1 MKRFSF
7 FLFSIL
13 LSYSVC
19 AQTTVNDGF
28 YRVKNYGSGRYCY
41 VTDDKGYFYTIS
53 NTVDVQAIELWRGF
67 DKAVSDPSTIIYIKK
82 VNSQYDLQAQGTSTK
97 KLIDQ
102 YVTLAYRKEMDAYK
116 CGGTASGFTKW
127 LCDTRMS
134 DSYDEGSMRDG
145 FPGLDAKYTYWTI
158 IPVTTE
164 DDAYFGVKPDFDI
177 DGTYYKS
184 MYASF
189 PFSFYSAGMK
199 AFYISKVWGDMAVI
213 SEVKDGMV
221 PAETPVIIACSSASP
236 SDNRLS
242 IGQNAASNV
251 SGNLL
256 SGNYFKREQEG
267 NHKNVSVYDATTMR
281 LLGTTSDGKAGFV
294 TSSETY
300 LPANS
305 AYLKVPAGTPAE
317 LRLVTEEEFAAGI
330 TEIGTDA
337 TIGNKTIYN
346 LSGVRV
352 ASGSGALEKLPA
364 GIYIVGGKKVVKK

>member
-1 MKRFSF
+1 MKRFLF
-7 FLFSIL
+7 FLFSLL
-13 LSYSVC
+13 LSSFVC
-19 AQTTVNDGF
+19 AQTTVKDGF

-41 VTDDKGYFYTIS
+41 VTDNKGYIYTTS
-53 NTVDVQAIELWRGF
+53 TTVDVEAIELWRGF
-67 DKAVSDPSTIIYIKK
+67 DKAISDPATIIYIKK

-102 YVTLAYRKEMDAYK
+102 YVTLAYRAEMNAYK
-116 CGGTASGFTKW
+116 CGGTAKSMTKW
-127 LCDTRMS
+127 LCDAETANIDYGYMC
-134 DSYDEGSMRDG
+134 DG
-145 FPGLDAKYTYWTI
+145 YGGLDAKYTYWTI

-164 DDAYFGVKPDFDI
+164 DDAYFGVKPDFDV

-189 PFSFYSAGMK
+189 PFSFSSAGMK

-221 PAETPVIIACSSASP
+221 PAETPVIITCGSADP
-236 SDNRLS
+236 SDNRLD
-242 IGQNAASNV
+242 IGLNGAANI

-256 SGNYFKREQEG
+256 SGNYFMRDVKGTHR
-267 NHKNVSVYDATTMR
+267 NVSDYDATTMR
-281 LLGTTSDGKAGFV
+281 LFGTTSDGKAGFV
-294 TSSETY
+294 TSSEAY

-305 AYLKVPAGTPAE
+305 AYLKVPAGSPAE

-330 TEIGTDA
+330 TEIEVDA
-337 TIGNKTIYN
+337 TIDNKAIYN
-346 LSGVRV
+346 LSGVKV
-352 ASGSGALEKLPA
+352 ASGAGALEKLPA